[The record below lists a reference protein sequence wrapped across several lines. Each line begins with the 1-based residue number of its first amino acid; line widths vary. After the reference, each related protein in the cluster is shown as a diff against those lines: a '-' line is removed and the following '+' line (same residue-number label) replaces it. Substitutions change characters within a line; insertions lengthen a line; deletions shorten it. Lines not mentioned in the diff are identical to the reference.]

1 MNNHEAEDYE
11 HKLYGK
17 TKANIEK
24 KIIYA
29 LSLYRLGH

>member
-1 MNNHEAEDYE
+1 MKNHEAEDYE

-24 KIIYA
+24 KIISA
-29 LSLYRLGH
+29 LSLYRCR